1 MNSYDPKVANT
12 IASYLDAAAE
22 RVRDRSYDASGV
34 VSYIEDGM
42 AFVRFNGSSVDT
54 PVEQTISAKVG
65 DEVKVRVS
73 GRKAWL
79 TGNTT
84 EPPSSDASAIEAATK
99 AGLSQITNLINESMS
114 QEIERITV
122 LDILEMMED

>member
-1 MNSYDPKVANT
+1 MSTYDPKVANT
-12 IASYLDAAAE
+12 IASYLDAAAD
-22 RVRDRSYDASGV
+22 RVRDRSYDTSGV

-79 TGNTT
+79 TGNAT